1 MCVLL
6 FVVHTSIQHVR
17 VARFALLR
25 VTSFSVG
32 LQAYSME
39 QAALHKQLHTS
50 FKGIWRQP
58 LEDTEDEE
66 GEVVDGEGRGIDGD
80 DDEDA
85 EDDSEEG
92 DDEEDGDVPN
102 DNDDN

>member
-1 MCVLL
+1 VLL
-6 FVVHTSIQHVR
+6 FVAHASIQRVR
-17 VARFALLR
+17 VAQFTLPR
-25 VTSFSVG
+25 VSSFSEG

-66 GEVVDGEGRGIDGD
+66 GEVVDGEGGRGIDGD